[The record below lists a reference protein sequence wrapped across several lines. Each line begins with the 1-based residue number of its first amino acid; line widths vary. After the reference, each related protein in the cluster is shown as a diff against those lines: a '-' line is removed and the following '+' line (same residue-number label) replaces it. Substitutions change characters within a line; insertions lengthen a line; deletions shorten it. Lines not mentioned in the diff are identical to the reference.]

1 MKIKEGF
8 ILRKVGK
15 QYVVVA
21 TGKASKEFHGMIRLN
36 ASAAS
41 LFNRLKKESE
51 EGELIQALMEE
62 YGISEEIAKEDTE
75 HFLVAMKEAGA
86 LV

>member
-21 TGKASKEFHGMIRLN
+21 TGKASKDFNGMIRLN
-36 ASAAS
+36 ASAAF
-41 LFNRLKKESE
+41 LFGLMKADMTE
-51 EGELIQALMEE
+51 EALIEALQAEYAVEE
-62 YGISEEIAKEDTE
+62 AIAKEDVSM
-75 HFLVAMKEAGA
+75 FLSKLKGAGA
-86 LV
+86 IV

>member
-21 TGKASKEFHGMIRLN
+21 TGKASKDFNGMIRLN
-36 ASAAS
+36 ESAAD
-41 LFNRLKKESE
+41 LFGLMKADMTEKALVEALQAEYAVE
-51 EGELIQALMEE
+51 EA
-62 YGISEEIAKEDTE
+62 IAKEDVSM
-75 HFLVAMKEAGA
+75 FLSKLKE
-86 LV
+86 LPV

>member
-21 TGKASKEFHGMIRLN
+21 TGKASKDFYGMIRLN
-36 ASAAS
+36 ASAAF
-41 LFNRLKKESE
+41 LFGLMKADMTE
-51 EGELIQALMEE
+51 EALIEALQAEYAVEE
-62 YGISEEIAKEDTE
+62 AIAKEDVSM
-75 HFLVAMKEAGA
+75 FLSKLKGAGA
-86 LV
+86 IV